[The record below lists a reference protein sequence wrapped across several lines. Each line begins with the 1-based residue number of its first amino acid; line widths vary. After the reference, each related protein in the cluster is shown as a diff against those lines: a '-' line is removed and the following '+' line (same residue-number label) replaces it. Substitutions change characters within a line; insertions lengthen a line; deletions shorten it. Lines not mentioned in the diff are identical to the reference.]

1 MKLNKTWS
9 FPAVA
14 AGSGSAADTPPRPQ
28 DPPTPPPAGGP
39 PGGGQRGRGGPS
51 IEMLTTNLSLT
62 ADQIPKV
69 KAVLDEQRQKMGELR
84 NETDQQV
91 RRTKMQA
98 LRTDTTAKMKEILTA
113 EQFAKYEKMGPGM
126 RGNRPPGGAPGGAGA
141 PPPQN

>member
-1 MKLNKTWS
+1 MIAAL
-9 FPAVA
+9 V
-14 AGSGSAADTPPRPQ
+14 AGSVFAADIAVRAQ
-28 DPPTPPPAGGP
+28 DSTNTPPAGGP
-39 PGGGQRGRGGPS
+39 PGGGQRGRSGPS

-69 KAVLDEQRQKMGELR
+69 KAALDEQRQKMGELR

>member
-1 MKLNKTWS
+1 MKLNKTLMI
-9 FPAVA
+9 AALV
-14 AGSGSAADTPPRPQ
+14 AGSVFAADIAVRAQ
-28 DPPTPPPAGGP
+28 DSTNTPPAGGP

-69 KAVLDEQRQKMGELR
+69 KAALDEQRQKMGELR

-98 LRTDTTAKMKEILTA
+98 LRTDMTAKMKEILTA
-113 EQFAKYEKMGPGM
+113 EQFAKYEKMGPGT

>member
-1 MKLNKTWS
+1 MIAAL
-9 FPAVA
+9 V
-14 AGSGSAADTPPRPQ
+14 AGSVFAADIAVRAQNSTN
-28 DPPTPPPAGGP
+28 TPPAGGP

-84 NETDQQV
+84 NETDQEV

>member
-1 MKLNKTWS
+1 MKLNKTLMI
-9 FPAVA
+9 AALV
-14 AGSGSAADTPPRPQ
+14 AGSVFAADIAVRAQ
-28 DPPTPPPAGGP
+28 DSTNTPPAGGP

-69 KAVLDEQRQKMGELR
+69 KAALDEQRQKMGELR

-91 RRTKMQA
+91 LRTKMQA

-126 RGNRPPGGAPGGAGA
+126 RGNRPP
-141 PPPQN
+141 

>member
-1 MKLNKTWS
+1 MKLNKTLMI
-9 FPAVA
+9 AALV
-14 AGSGSAADTPPRPQ
+14 AGSVFAADIAVRAQ
-28 DPPTPPPAGGP
+28 DSTNTPPAGGP

-69 KAVLDEQRQKMGELR
+69 KAALDEQRQKMGELR

>member
-1 MKLNKTWS
+1 MIAAL
-9 FPAVA
+9 V
-14 AGSGSAADTPPRPQ
+14 AGSVFAADIAGRAQNSTN
-28 DPPTPPPAGGP
+28 TPPAGGP

-69 KAVLDEQRQKMGELR
+69 KAALDEQRQKMGELR
-84 NETDQQV
+84 NETDQEV

>member
-1 MKLNKTWS
+1 MKLNKTLMI
-9 FPAVA
+9 AALV
-14 AGSGSAADTPPRPQ
+14 AGSVFAADIAVRAQ
-28 DPPTPPPAGGP
+28 DSTNTPPAGGP

-98 LRTDTTAKMKEILTA
+98 LRTDMTAKMKEILTA

-126 RGNRPPGGAPGGAGA
+126 RGNRPPGGAPRGAGA

>member
-1 MKLNKTWS
+1 MIAAL
-9 FPAVA
+9 V
-14 AGSGSAADTPPRPQ
+14 AGSVFAADIAVRAQ
-28 DPPTPPPAGGP
+28 DSTNTPPAGGP

-69 KAVLDEQRQKMGELR
+69 KAALDEQRQKMGELR
-84 NETDQQV
+84 NETDQEV

>member
-1 MKLNKTWS
+1 MKLNKTLMI
-9 FPAVA
+9 AALV
-14 AGSGSAADTPPRPQ
+14 AGSVFAADIAVRAQ
-28 DPPTPPPAGGP
+28 DSTNTPPAGGP

-126 RGNRPPGGAPGGAGA
+126 RGNRPPAGAPGGAGA

>member
-1 MKLNKTWS
+1 MIAAL
-9 FPAVA
+9 V
-14 AGSGSAADTPPRPQ
+14 AGSVFAADIAVRAQNSTN
-28 DPPTPPPAGGP
+28 TPPAGGP

-69 KAVLDEQRQKMGELR
+69 KAALDEQRQKMGELR
-84 NETDQQV
+84 NETDQEV

>member
-1 MKLNKTWS
+1 MKLNKTLMI
-9 FPAVA
+9 AALV
-14 AGSGSAADTPPRPQ
+14 AGSVFAADIAVRAQNSTN
-28 DPPTPPPAGGP
+28 TPPAGGP

-69 KAVLDEQRQKMGELR
+69 KAALDEQRQKMGELR
-84 NETDQQV
+84 NETDQEV

>member
-1 MKLNKTWS
+1 MKLNKTLMI
-9 FPAVA
+9 AALV
-14 AGSGSAADTPPRPQ
+14 AGSVFAADIAVRAQ
-28 DPPTPPPAGGP
+28 DSTNTPPAGGP

-113 EQFAKYEKMGPGM
+113 EQFPKYEKMGPGM